1 MIRIDS
7 NPNEV
12 AVLLDNRDV
21 KEIEKDFLDFF
32 TILSKSKK
40 LPFHDV
46 CFTLPICFIEPFFK
60 FLKDK
65 NLKYKES
72 IQDKNFLMVKF

>member
-1 MIRIDS
+1 MIRVDS

-12 AVLLDNRDV
+12 VVLLDNTDG
-21 KEIEKDFLDFF
+21 KGIEKDFSDFF
-32 TILSKSKK
+32 DVLSKSKK
-40 LPFHDV
+40 LPFCDV
-46 CFTLPICFIEPFFK
+46 CFTLPICFIESFFK

-72 IQDKNFLMVKF
+72 IQDKKFLMVKF